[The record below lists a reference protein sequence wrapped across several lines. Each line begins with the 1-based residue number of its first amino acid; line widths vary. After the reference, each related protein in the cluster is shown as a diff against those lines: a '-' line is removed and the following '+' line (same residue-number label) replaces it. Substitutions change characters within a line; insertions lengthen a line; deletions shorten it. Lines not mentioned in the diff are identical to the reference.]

1 MDARIRNGLLTAL
14 LLAAPGVAPAQSAD
28 SLPPGVT
35 KAMVAKGKSIFTGT
49 GLCLACHGMEGK
61 GGIGPD
67 LTDQSWL
74 HGDGSYEAIVK
85 LITTGVTAEESK
97 TGQMMPPKGG
107 STISPEDVKIVA
119 AYVWK
124 LSRNN

>member
-35 KAMVAKGKSIFTGT
+35 KAMVAKGKSLFTGT

-85 LITTGVTAEESK
+85 LITTGVTTEESK
-97 TGQMMPPKGG
+97 TGQIMPPKGG
-107 STISPEDVKIVA
+107 STISPEEVKIVA

-124 LSRNN
+124 LSRK

>member
-1 MDARIRNGLLTAL
+1 MDARIRNSLLTAL
-14 LLAAPGVAPAQSAD
+14 LLTVPGVAPAQSAD

-35 KAMVAKGKSIFTGT
+35 KEMVAKGKNIFTGT
-49 GLCLACHGMEGK
+49 GLCLACHGMEAK

-67 LTDQSWL
+67 LTDQTWL

-85 LITTGVTAEESK
+85 LIATGVTTEESK
-97 TGQMMPPKGG
+97 TGQIMPPKGG
-107 STISPEDVKIVA
+107 STISPEEVKIVA

-124 LSRNN
+124 LSRK

>member
-1 MDARIRNGLLTAL
+1 MDARIRNSLLTAL
-14 LLAAPGVAPAQSAD
+14 VLAAPGAASAQSAD

-35 KAMVAKGKSIFTGT
+35 KEMVAKGKSIFTGT
-49 GLCLACHGMEGK
+49 GLCLACHGMEAK

-85 LITTGVTAEESK
+85 LITTGVGTGESR
-97 TGQMMPPKGG
+97 TGQIMPPKGG
-107 STISPEDVKIVA
+107 STISPEEVKIVA

-124 LSRNN
+124 LSRK

>member
-35 KAMVAKGKSIFTGT
+35 KEMVAKGKSIFTGT

-67 LTDQSWL
+67 LTDQTWL

-85 LITTGVTAEESK
+85 LITTGVATEESK
-97 TGQMMPPKGG
+97 TGQIMPPKGG
-107 STISPEDVKIVA
+107 STISPDDSKLVA

-124 LSRNN
+124 RSRK

>member
-35 KAMVAKGKSIFTGT
+35 KEMVAKGKSIFTGT

-67 LTDQSWL
+67 LTDQTWL

-85 LITTGVTAEESK
+85 LITTGVATEESK
-97 TGQMMPPKGG
+97 TGQIMPPKGG
-107 STISPEDVKIVA
+107 STISPDDIKLVA

-124 LSRNN
+124 LSRK

>member
-14 LLAAPGVAPAQSAD
+14 LLAAPGVALAQSAD

-35 KAMVAKGKSIFTGT
+35 KEMVAKGKSIFTGT

-67 LTDQSWL
+67 LTDPTWL

-85 LITTGVTAEESK
+85 LITTGVATEESK
-97 TGQMMPPKGG
+97 TGQIMPPKGG
-107 STISPEDVKIVA
+107 STISPEEVKIVA

-124 LSRNN
+124 LSRK

>member
-35 KAMVAKGKSIFTGT
+35 KEMVAKGKSIFTGT

-67 LTDQSWL
+67 LTDQTWL

-107 STISPEDVKIVA
+107 STISPDDIKLVA

-124 LSRNN
+124 LSRK

>member
-35 KAMVAKGKSIFTGT
+35 KEMVAKGKSLFTGT

-67 LTDQSWL
+67 LTDQTWL

-107 STISPEDVKIVA
+107 STISPEEVKIVA

-124 LSRNN
+124 ISRK